1 VVFCNNNNNRP
12 VTYQRDL
19 AKLPQAL
26 APLIERPRWAVWR
39 WTQKPDGTWQKP
51 PFMATQPERHA
62 STTDPS
68 TWSPYSTALAA
79 VQTGQAEGLSYIL
92 TADDPFGAF
101 DLDYCRDAETHSIDI
116 WAQNFLHRWRNTYS
130 EVTPSG
136 TGCRIWGLAE
146 GPSLHRKFMLEID
159 GKKIVVE
166 LFRRTHKALIITGY
180 KLDTI
185 RELTNIDKTFDWA
198 IIWAERK
205 APQPESI
212 NIKPDP
218 QPSSRPPWED
228 DPALNED
235 DNVEDHPR
243 DDRIDDGIEDDEL
256 DEDEDDPEE
265 PPEQS
270 GLPKF
275 YAHGSADPRPTTTW
289 LVKHVIPAKGHG
301 LLSGQ
306 WGAGKTFAVIDLAA
320 TVVTGQPFLQHII
333 KRQCGVLLIAAEGAG
348 QVRLRFDAVWKEKC
362 GNGRERAPFYWYETA
377 PVLLQKG
384 SVAKLVGMARQV
396 EAQLM
401 ADFGLP
407 LGLII
412 IDTLVACAGYR
423 RSGEENDNAVGQALM
438 NVLSAVAREL
448 DCCVLGVDHF
458 GKDLEAG
465 TRGAASKES
474 SADFVLVCLGHREL
488 SGTVTNTR
496 LAVRKNRGGQQG
508 QEYPFV
514 LRPVEM
520 GLDEDGEPET
530 TMVVDWSS
538 PGAAGAHAGAA
549 PEPDP
554 WSLCRR
560 QEQRTAMLRLKRVL
574 FDALAEQGV
583 DLAIPS
589 DGPVVRMVDQE
600 IVRQQFYAHTPADGT
615 PEQKGRFRRQM
626 FLRTID
632 LAEQKRFVGIIDIG
646 LITYLWLL
654 SPNPQ
659 DEKDTGNEEPD

>member
-1 VVFCNNNNNRP
+1 F
-12 VTYQRDL
+12 
-19 AKLPQAL
+19 
-26 APLIERPRWAVWR
+26 
-39 WTQKPDGTWQKP
+39 PDGVGGRYLHEGRLRREINNSARKLGYGDMELPLSNNGGWVDG
-51 PFMATQPERHA
+51 
-62 STTDPS
+62 SS
-68 TWSPYSTALAA
+68 
-79 VQTGQAEGLSYIL
+79 QA
-92 TADDPFGAF
+92 
-101 DLDYCRDAETHSIDI
+101 
-116 WAQNFLHRWRNTYS
+116 
-130 EVTPSG
+130 
-136 TGCRIWGLAE
+136 
-146 GPSLHRKFMLEID
+146 
-159 GKKIVVE
+159 
-166 LFRRTHKALIITGY
+166 
-180 KLDTI
+180 
-185 RELTNIDKTFDWA
+185 
-198 IIWAERK
+198 K

-218 QPSSRPPWED
+218 QPSSRNPWAE

-256 DEDEDDPEE
+256 DEDEDDLEE

-289 LVKHVIPAKGHG
+289 LVKHVILAKGHG

-306 WGAGKTFAVIDLAA
+306 FGAGKTFAVIDLAA
-320 TVVTGQPFLQHII
+320 IVVTGQPFLQHII

-458 GKDLEAG
+458 GK
-465 TRGAASKES
+465 
-474 SADFVLVCLGHREL
+474 
-488 SGTVTNTR
+488 
-496 LAVRKNRGGQQG
+496 
-508 QEYPFV
+508 
-514 LRPVEM
+514 
-520 GLDEDGEPET
+520 
-530 TMVVDWSS
+530 
-538 PGAAGAHAGAA
+538 
-549 PEPDP
+549 
-554 WSLCRR
+554 
-560 QEQRTAMLRLKRVL
+560 
-574 FDALAEQGV
+574 
-583 DLAIPS
+583 
-589 DGPVVRMVDQE
+589 
-600 IVRQQFYAHTPADGT
+600 
-615 PEQKGRFRRQM
+615 
-626 FLRTID
+626 
-632 LAEQKRFVGIIDIG
+632 
-646 LITYLWLL
+646 
-654 SPNPQ
+654 
-659 DEKDTGNEEPD
+659 